1 MWHVSPPT
9 SFHAHGKNTHSHVQ
23 LNMSPLAVNEIT
35 SILILYGLFW
45 VIMLA
50 AFLGYLIFNRF
61 RKSRI

>member
-1 MWHVSPPT
+1 
-9 SFHAHGKNTHSHVQ
+9 
-23 LNMSPLAVNEIT
+23 MSPLAVNEIT